1 MSGTT
6 TRPPT
11 GIMQSTPGILV
22 TVHDGGRRT
31 EDQALFVRPPDETP
45 PAVITVRCLRDC
57 ATES

>member
-6 TRPPT
+6 TSPPM
-11 GIMQSTPGILV
+11 GVAQSTPGILV

-31 EDQALFVRPPDETP
+31 EDEALFVHAPDETP